1 MLPIILAISDE
12 GDRNFVGDIYS
23 RYGKQMYIIA
33 FDILKKKENAEDC
46 VHDVIKIIIN
56 NIERFRSADYEY
68 LINLIA
74 KCTRNTA
81 INIYNKEK
89 RYLSCV
95 QNSHTEEC
103 EKEFVDDSENFDNI
117 LINEE
122 NKKRLS
128 ELISEL
134 DTIYRDVLYLKYQIC
149 MSSSEISK
157 LLGVSENVVNVR
169 LYRAKKI
176 LLKTRSE
183 ELNELRKS

>member
-1 MLPIILAISDE
+1 MQD
-12 GDRNFVGDIYS
+12 
-23 RYGKQMYIIA
+23 
-33 FDILKKKENAEDC
+33 
-46 VHDVIKIIIN
+46 
-56 NIERFRSADYEY
+56 
-68 LINLIA
+68 
-74 KCTRNTA
+74 
-81 INIYNKEK
+81 
-89 RYLSCV
+89 
-95 QNSHTEEC
+95 SHTEEC
-103 EKEFVDDSENFDNI
+103 EKEFVDDSEKIFDNI

>member
-1 MLPIILAISDE
+1 MLPIILAKSDE

-89 RYLSCV
+89 RHLLCV
-95 QNSHTEEC
+95 QDSHTEEC

-134 DTIYRDVLYLKYQIC
+134 GTIYRDVLYLKYQIC

>member
-81 INIYNKEK
+81 
-89 RYLSCV
+89 
-95 QNSHTEEC
+95 QNSHIHMTAC
-103 EKEFVDDSENFDNI
+103 SDP
-117 LINEE
+117 
-122 NKKRLS
+122 
-128 ELISEL
+128 
-134 DTIYRDVLYLKYQIC
+134 
-149 MSSSEISK
+149 
-157 LLGVSENVVNVR
+157 
-169 LYRAKKI
+169 
-176 LLKTRSE
+176 
-183 ELNELRKS
+183 

>member
-74 KCTRNTA
+74 KCTCNTFRVCR
-81 INIYNKEK
+81 IRIRKN
-89 RYLSCV
+89 
-95 QNSHTEEC
+95 
-103 EKEFVDDSENFDNI
+103 
-117 LINEE
+117 
-122 NKKRLS
+122 
-128 ELISEL
+128 
-134 DTIYRDVLYLKYQIC
+134 
-149 MSSSEISK
+149 
-157 LLGVSENVVNVR
+157 
-169 LYRAKKI
+169 AKKSLSMI
-176 LLKTRSE
+176 LKILTIF
-183 ELNELRKS
+183 

>member
-1 MLPIILAISDE
+1 MLPIILAINDE

-89 RYLSCV
+89 RYLLCV
-95 QNSHTEEC
+95 QDSHTEEC
-103 EKEFVDDSENFDNI
+103 EKKSLSMILKNFDNI

-122 NKKRLS
+122 KQ
-128 ELISEL
+128 E
-134 DTIYRDVLYLKYQIC
+134 TP
-149 MSSSEISK
+149 
-157 LLGVSENVVNVR
+157 LGAHF
-169 LYRAKKI
+169 RA
-176 LLKTRSE
+176 
-183 ELNELRKS
+183 